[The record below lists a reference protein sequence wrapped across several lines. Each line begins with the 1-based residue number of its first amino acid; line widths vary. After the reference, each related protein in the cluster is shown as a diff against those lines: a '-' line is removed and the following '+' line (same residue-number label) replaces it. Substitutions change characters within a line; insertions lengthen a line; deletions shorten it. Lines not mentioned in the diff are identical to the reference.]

1 MEENRIRMII
11 EQVDKF
17 KLIDIL
23 SSVFYYFRVIGEY
36 EEMITPV
43 ELEYMINF
51 IYKTESKGKRI
62 PTTDEIMV
70 VLELVGRMLL
80 EKEKEEREE
89 DIIFTQAKADFL
101 YVKEDTEYEA
111 MVFEYL
117 NLFNPVEHFFKTC
130 YSFKIEDFLHFTAF
144 IQIEYVNRMRLLD
157 KVLKKSNEKVT
168 KEILIDYLINCNCN
182 ILNFNAKTLGK
193 SQEDRIAFSHI
204 LNKFSTEEE
213 QCMEHRV
220 ERYPILK
227 KENTYILSSIVSLL
241 NKAKYIFEKEIY
253 KDKILRNV
261 YADKKGEY
269 LEILTQNVIGE
280 ILKGAEI
287 FPNIQYRENKMD
299 RECDLLVMYDQIILI
314 IEIKGR
320 ALKEVSK
327 KGNKQ
332 YLEQDLE
339 DNIYKAYKQATRMEK
354 YLKENKNV
362 SLRFGKEKGIL
373 KIEHADRFK
382 IFKIGITL
390 ENFRK
395 YAIQYTEFSNHAEH
409 DMLFLS
415 INDLKFMANYFKH
428 QTEFIHYISQR
439 IKTNQYIKEFYLYDE
454 LYLFSEYKVNN
465 LQSILNNNHAIKI
478 YDKKRYQLFDLRFDT
493 EKKEQILRGRMHP
506 LFHEI
511 IRQLELKK
519 MPTYSL
525 AILTLLDIDYK
536 SQEYIGQQLYKARL
550 KFKEEGETIHLALE
564 LKEERDS
571 KGIHLVLGVTDE
583 KNQKDSLEGIAVLGS
598 TLKRRYP
605 NYEVIGI
612 LNNIENEEYEIT
624 ECMSIREPN
633 PSFDKVI
640 NKIEE
645 LKELYTNI

>member
-1 MEENRIRMII
+1 MSSRITRA
-11 EQVDKF
+11 VF
-17 KLIDIL
+17 SLI
-23 SSVFYYFRVIGEY
+23 
-36 EEMITPV
+36 
-43 ELEYMINF
+43 
-51 IYKTESKGKRI
+51 
-62 PTTDEIMV
+62 
-70 VLELVGRMLL
+70 
-80 EKEKEEREE
+80 
-89 DIIFTQAKADFL
+89 
-101 YVKEDTEYEA
+101 
-111 MVFEYL
+111 
-117 NLFNPVEHFFKTC
+117 
-130 YSFKIEDFLHFTAF
+130 
-144 IQIEYVNRMRLLD
+144 
-157 KVLKKSNEKVT
+157 KK
-168 KEILIDYLINCNCN
+168 
-182 ILNFNAKTLGK
+182 LGK
-193 SQEDRIAFSHI
+193 
-204 LNKFSTEEE
+204 
-213 QCMEHRV
+213 
-220 ERYPILK
+220 ERFLQQKRY
-227 KENTYILSSIVSLL
+227 V
-241 NKAKYIFEKEIY
+241 
-253 KDKILRNV
+253 
-261 YADKKGEY
+261 
-269 LEILTQNVIGE
+269 
-280 ILKGAEI
+280 
-287 FPNIQYRENKMD
+287 
-299 RECDLLVMYDQIILI
+299 
-314 IEIKGR
+314 
-320 ALKEVSK
+320 
-327 KGNKQ
+327 
-332 YLEQDLE
+332 
-339 DNIYKAYKQATRMEK
+339 EK